1 MNEPDLWDDFAEVF
15 AEELNVQPLTA
26 EQIEQMREDYE
37 RGEIASAQS
46 EAAWAANAS
55 RK

>member
-1 MNEPDLWDDFAEVF
+1 MNAPALWADFAEVF
-15 AEELNVQPLTA
+15 AEELKVQPLTA